1 MKKALILLVVL
12 VLLAG
17 LLFGLYHFL
26 WTADNFAALGEKAMK
41 SGNYAR
47 AVDRYTTAVSL
58 APDNVDYVLALA
70 DACLQLPE
78 EDAFRTGGKQGLHTE
93 HLGPMLAEMQYL
105 QRIYPAL
112 QW

>member
-47 AVDRYTTAVSL
+47 AVDR
-58 APDNVDYVLALA
+58 
-70 DACLQLPE
+70 
-78 EDAFRTGGKQGLHTE
+78 
-93 HLGPMLAEMQYL
+93 
-105 QRIYPAL
+105 
-112 QW
+112 

>member
-70 DACLQLPE
+70 DACLAATRARSARLWKPS
-78 EDAFRTGGKQGLHTE
+78 ARPPRSSST
-93 HLGPMLAEMQYL
+93 AV
-105 QRIYPAL
+105 
-112 QW
+112 

>member
-1 MKKALILLVVL
+1 MMKALILLVVL

-70 DACLQLPE
+70 DAWLTAATRARSARLWKPS
-78 EDAFRTGGKQGLHTE
+78 ARPPRSSST
-93 HLGPMLAEMQYL
+93 A
-105 QRIYPAL
+105 A
-112 QW
+112 

>member
-70 DACLQLPE
+70 DACLADGSYTRAGAHACGSHPHGPLGAALPPPE
-78 EDAFRTGGKQGLHTE
+78 RDLCGAGQ
-93 HLGPMLAEMQYL
+93 A
-105 QRIYPAL
+105 A
-112 QW
+112 